1 MDVSNM
7 NLKHMSAG
15 IAAAFASAIF
25 LAQSAQAAQLIATV
39 DVVNQ
44 GQRALDLTSSSWSL
58 AGESAASYRVTPGT
72 FAVVN
77 IPLNNPTVDQASFRY
92 SSAHKVCLF
101 RLGHDMRPSQSGG
114 NVTILPRYWADAQS
128 QGSELATC
136 RAKVLNNTPGRGY
149 AVQVEMN

>member
-1 MDVSNM
+1 MDVTKM
-7 NLKHMSAG
+7 KMQHIKTR
-15 IAAAFASAIF
+15 IAVAFA
-25 LAQSAQAAQLIATV
+25 LATCFAATAQAAQLIATV

-44 GQRALDLTSSSWSL
+44 GQRILDLTSSSWSL

-72 FAVVN
+72 FAVIN
-77 IPLNNPTVDQASFRY
+77 IPLSNPTVDQASFRY
-92 SSAHKVCLF
+92 SNQHKVCLF

-114 NVTILPRYWADAQS
+114 NITILPRYWADAQS
-128 QGSELATC
+128 QGSEPATC